1 MDLTWR
7 AVQYDGG
14 DVYMKWRYF
23 IDYRSKLPVRI
34 EKYSKGDPNGVYT
47 LEEVLVM
54 EYPSDKQVTQA
65 EQEISGL
72 RSK

>member
-34 EKYSKGDPNGVYT
+34 EKYSKGNSDDGYT

-54 EYPSDKQVTQA
+54 E
-65 EQEISGL
+65 
-72 RSK
+72 